1 MNLLRGLAH
10 DLRAPLQTLLGNV
23 DLLCRGHFGELTAA
37 QAEAL
42 AAVSRSAERIL
53 AVAEDVLAVAR
64 IDAGQE
70 PAMLAEVA
78 LDELLEREVADAR
91 PAAERKGLELE
102 LHCPEGLKVVSDGPK
117 LARIV
122 QNLVS
127 NAIEYTATGGV
138 VVSGGAWGVAVEDT
152 GIGIAR
158 EKQEL
163 VFEEYVRLDTN
174 RPGTGLGLAIVK
186 RLAVLIHAALSLE
199 SEPGRGTV
207 VRLELP
213 RGPGGG

>member
-23 DLLCRGHFGELTAA
+23 DLLCRGHFGELTAD

-70 PAMLAEVA
+70 PAVLAEVRH
-78 LDELLEREVADAR
+78 DELLEREVADAR
-91 PAAERKGLELE
+91 PGAEQKGLTLE
-102 LHCPEGLKVVSDGPK
+102 LRCPRGLMVVSDGPK

-122 QNLVS
+122 QNLVR
-127 NAIEYTATGGV
+127 NAIQYTATGGV
-138 VVSGGAWGVAVEDT
+138 VVTGGMRFVQVEDT
-152 GIGIAR
+152 GIGIAM
-158 EKQEL
+158 EKQEK
-163 VFEEYVRLDTN
+163 VFDEYVRLDKN
-174 RPGTGLGLAIVK
+174 QPGTGLGLAIVK
-186 RLAVLIHAALSLE
+186 RLAGLIDAAVPLE
-199 SEPGRGTV
+199 SEPGRGTNF
-207 VRLELP
+207 RLELP
-213 RGPGGG
+213 SGSAGG